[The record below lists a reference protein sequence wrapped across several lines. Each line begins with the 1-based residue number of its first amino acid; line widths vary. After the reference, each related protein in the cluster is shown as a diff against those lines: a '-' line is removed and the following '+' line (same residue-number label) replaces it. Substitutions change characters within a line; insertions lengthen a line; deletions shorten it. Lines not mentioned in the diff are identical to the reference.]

1 MLVISTLWM
10 LRQVDGKKKKKN
22 GGREKEKQKEKRG
35 KMESEF
41 IKEVGISQS
50 RILSL
55 GKIIMSCHLH
65 VGPAEEPLDD
75 ICPM

>member
-1 MLVISTLWM
+1 
-10 LRQVDGKKKKKN
+10 
-22 GGREKEKQKEKRG
+22 
-35 KMESEF
+35 MESEF